1 MYFLLPFRF
10 TSIANKEILVNEV
23 GDFLVVDIGTAKRIV
38 ERQIAKDS
46 EIFKD
51 LISNFFISETAI
63 PSLIDNIATRY
74 RTKKSFLTN
83 FTSLHIF
90 VLTLRCNQNCNY
102 CQASSRKIEDLAFDM
117 TISTLEKSIDLM
129 FLTPSPYIT
138 MEFQGGESSL
148 TPNLIDFA
156 IQRSEEINI
165 KYKKTI
171 TYVLCTNLINISS
184 KIIELCKK
192 YDVLISTS
200 LDGPPY
206 IHDINRGKGNSYKKV
221 VEGIKIMREELGRD
235 KVSALMTTSELSLK
249 YPKEIIYSYIENGF
263 NSIFLRPLNPF
274 GLASY
279 NVDWERYNDEFF
291 EFYKRSLELI
301 IDLNKNGILFIEE
314 FTAILLRKIL
324 TPFSVGFVDLQSPSG
339 IINNVIVYNYDGYVY
354 ASDES
359 RMLAE
364 IGDYTFQLGH
374 YSDHYNQIFYGE
386 KTLNIAKSWSNE
398 ALAGCSDCAF
408 QAYCGAD
415 PVRNYSIQKD
425 MEGHRPTSMF
435 CRKMKNIFEHIF
447 SLIIERP
454 DELLPIFKQWIR

>member
-10 TSIANKEILVNEV
+10 TTIANKEILVNEV
-23 GDFLVVDIGTAKRIV
+23 GDFLVVDIGTSKRIV
-38 ERQIAKDS
+38 ERQIIKDS
-46 EIFKD
+46 ELFKD
-51 LISNFFISETAI
+51 LIANFFISKTAI
-63 PSLIDNIATRY
+63 PPLIDNIATRY

-102 CQASSRKIEDLAFDM
+102 CQASSRNAKDYTFDM
-117 TISTLEKSIDLM
+117 KVSSLERSIELM
-129 FLTPSPYIT
+129 FSTPSPSIT

-148 TPNLIDFA
+148 TPDLFEFA
-156 IQRSEEINI
+156 IQRTEELNI

-171 TYVLCTNLINISS
+171 TYVLCTNLIDVSAEL
-184 KIIELCKK
+184 IELCKK
-192 YDVLISTS
+192 NNVLISTS
-200 LDGPPY
+200 LDGPPCV
-206 IHDINRGKGNSYKKV
+206 HDVNRGKVNSYDKV
-221 VEGIKIMREELGRD
+221 VEGIRIMREHLGKD
-235 KVSALMTTSELSLK
+235 KVSALMTTSELSLR
-249 YPKEIIYSYIENGF
+249 YPEEIIQSYIENGF
-263 NSIFLRPLNPF
+263 NSIFLRALNPF
-274 GLASY
+274 GLASH
-279 NVDWERYNDEFF
+279 NIDWERYNEEFF
-291 EFYKRSLELI
+291 LFYKKALDI
-301 IDLNKNGILFIEE
+301 IIEINKNGALFIEE

-374 YSDHYNQIFYGE
+374 NSDSYHQIFYGE
-386 KTLNIAKSWSNE
+386 KALNIAMSWSNE

-415 PVRNYSIQKD
+415 PVRNYSVQKD

-435 CRKMKNIFEHIF
+435 CKKMKNIFDHLF

-454 DELLPIFKQWIR
+454 DEVLPIFKQWIK